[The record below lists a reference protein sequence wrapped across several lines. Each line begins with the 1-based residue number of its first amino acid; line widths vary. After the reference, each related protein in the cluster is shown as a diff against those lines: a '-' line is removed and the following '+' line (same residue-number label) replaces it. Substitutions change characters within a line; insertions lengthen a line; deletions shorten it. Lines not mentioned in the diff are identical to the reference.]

1 MEDRNVEQL
10 KKMIG
15 MKELFVVPSGNL
27 QGDTVLASNEKGVLT
42 VSQML
47 KEIMYII
54 KFIRQVFGK
63 NERKYS
69 VAIKFLQSVQL
80 ALMNKDV
87 RKPTKEQMK
96 IAADVMHEVADM
108 HAQSEEV
115 KERNEKIAIAIKWLI
130 DVLEE

>member
-1 MEDRNVEQL
+1 
-10 KKMIG
+10 
-15 MKELFVVPSGNL
+15 MKELFVVP
-27 QGDTVLASNEKGVLT
+27 
-42 VSQML
+42 
-47 KEIMYII
+47 
-54 KFIRQVFGK
+54 
-63 NERKYS
+63 
-69 VAIKFLQSVQL
+69 IKFLQSVQL

-130 DVLEE
+130 DVLES